1 MQTRIIRLGPN
12 GTAPFHSPHDFAR
25 LPANTNLCVIHE
37 LRSQQSLGGW
47 WPTCLRTM
55 LQGKVFARS
64 GRLLAEVDDQ
74 SFAVTEP
81 GAGPE
86 FEVTLGEPSF
96 LVTLVPA
103 ASLLRQLIDPA
114 ERQEAEYPVL
124 FAARYDRESRPY
136 WLLRQLATE
145 CFVNEAESID
155 DGGITE
161 RVLAGVRSAQE
172 SFEPFIE
179 RCPGRRLHHRREL
192 FARLQRVRSLMESN
206 FQGDIDIDHMGAIA
220 SLSPTHFIRV
230 YKQVFGETPHRALAR
245 SKLDQAA
252 RLLARSSRTITEI
265 GRMLGFENRSAFA
278 RWYRKET
285 GESASEARERM
296 RAAGTGGAAATLL
309 RTAGPEE
316 DAERSQPRERVALG

>member
-1 MQTRIIRLGPN
+1 MQTRIIRIGPN
-12 GTAPFHSPHDFAR
+12 GSPPFHSPHDFAR
-25 LPANTNLCVIHE
+25 IPPNTNVCVIHE
-37 LRSQQSLGGW
+37 LRAQQSLGGW
-47 WPTCLRTM
+47 WPACLRTM
-55 LQGKVFARS
+55 LQGRVFARS
-64 GRLLAEVDDQ
+64 GRLLTELDDQ
-74 SFAVTEP
+74 TFSVVEP
-81 GAGPE
+81 GPGPE
-86 FEVTLGEPSF
+86 FETTLGEPSF
-96 LVTLVPA
+96 LVTLIPSA
-103 ASLLRQLIDPA
+103 ALLRQLIDPS

-124 FAARYDRESRPY
+124 FAARYGRESRPY

-145 CFVNEAESID
+145 CFVNEAEAID

-161 RVLAGVRSAQE
+161 RVLAGVRAAQDA
-172 SFEPFIE
+172 FEPLID

-206 FQGDIDIDHMGAIA
+206 FQGDIDIDQMGSIA

-252 RLLARSSRTITEI
+252 RLLGRSSRTITEI

-296 RAAGTGGAAATLL
+296 RSAAGTAPARQGANDEDGGVIARDRLAV
-309 RTAGPEE
+309 R
-316 DAERSQPRERVALG
+316 

>member
-12 GTAPFHSPHDFAR
+12 GAPPFLSPHDFAR
-25 LPANTNLCVIHE
+25 VPANTNLCVIHE

-64 GRLLAEVDDQ
+64 GRLLTEVDDQ
-74 SFAVTEP
+74 TFSVAEP
-81 GAGPE
+81 GPGPE

-96 LVTLVPA
+96 LVSLVPA

-114 ERQEAEYPVL
+114 ERQEAEYPAL
-124 FAARYDRESRPY
+124 FAARYGREARPY

-145 CFVNEAESID
+145 CFVNEAESIED
-155 DGGITE
+155 DGITE
-161 RVLAGVRSAQE
+161 RVLAGVRAAQE
-172 SFEPFIE
+172 SFEPYVE

-192 FARLQRVRSLMESN
+192 FARLQRVRSLMQSN
-206 FQGDIDIDHMGAIA
+206 FQGDIDIDQMGIIA

-230 YKQVFGETPHRALAR
+230 YKQVFSETPHRTLAR
-245 SKLDQAA
+245 SKLEQAG
-252 RLLARSSRTITEI
+252 RLLGGSSRTITEI

-278 RWYRKET
+278 RWFRKET

-296 RAAGTGGAAATLL
+296 RAGTTVGGVQAARQGANDEDGAT
-309 RTAGPEE
+309 RP
-316 DAERSQPRERVALG
+316 PRDWLATR